1 MYEEA
6 PEIIRSFLS
15 YKLNIQN
22 RSPLTV
28 SEYWLDLRA
37 FFRFIILSRG
47 DTEEKDFEKVDV
59 SAVDLAYVE
68 SEVSFVCH

>member
-1 MYEEA
+1 MFEDA

-28 SEYWLDLRA
+28 SEYYLDLRT
-37 FFRFIILSRG
+37 FFRFIFLNRG
-47 DTEEKDFEKVDV
+47 DTQESELEKIDISSLDIT
-59 SAVDLAYVE
+59 YVE
-68 SEVSFVCH
+68 SYNLCGI